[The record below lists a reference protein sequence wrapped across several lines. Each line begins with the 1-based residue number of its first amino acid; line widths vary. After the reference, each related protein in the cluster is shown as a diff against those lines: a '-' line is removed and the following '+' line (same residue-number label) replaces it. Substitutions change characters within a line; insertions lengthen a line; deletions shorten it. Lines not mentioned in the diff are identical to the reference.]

1 MSEYTPLPWKVEERR
16 NVSAIVHDGGNDIC
30 VLHFHYEH
38 CGEPCGALES
48 QDKTTEEIKANAV
61 FIAGACNA
69 HDDLVDALEDMI
81 RRFAPTDDGL
91 GEAEIASAARARDA
105 IANAEWRKP

>member
-1 MSEYTPLPWKVEERR
+1 MSKHTPLPWKVEERR

-38 CGEPCGALES
+38 CGEPCGTLES

-61 FIAGACNA
+61 FIARACNA
-69 HDDLVDALEDMI
+69 HEYLLGALKQLSAALDEFD
-81 RRFAPTDDGL
+81 FDPAL
-91 GEAEIASAARARDA
+91 QAAARAA
-105 IANAEWRKP
+105 IAKAEGR